1 MEAEILEELAEFY
14 QTLLDLLQAQ
24 DEEHLQ
30 WQGHFREGGK
40 VDLDTLGFEVWLE
53 QFWHVIYGLY

>member
-1 MEAEILEELAEFY
+1 LELAEFY

-30 WQGHFREGGK
+30 WQGRFREGGK
-40 VDLDTLGFEVWLE
+40 VDLDTLGSEVWLE
-53 QFWHVIYGLY
+53 QFRHVVYGLY